1 VLAVIYSCNN
11 NKSTEKNDEKD
22 LTVISGKI
30 DNANDRIVKLSYNST
45 TDTIQLN
52 ENGEFTAKILLKEP
66 SHLVIV
72 NGGNHARIYVNP
84 KSKLNLTVKAENFYE
99 TLKFT
104 GDDADINN
112 YLAKQVAFI
121 VKLGINSESF
131 LYASKY
137 ETFAKALQGMNDILN
152 DNLNQFANG
161 NEKYADFA
169 NLERERFKIMSGT
182 LLLTFYTPLINTNQ
196 NNKDIESSIDNL
208 VTSTDLNNPMMIQLY
223 EFKPF
228 VQNLAAYELN
238 KQLKAENR
246 QIASAPEYA
255 EMYFTVL
262 DRIFNDPIV
271 LEELYYSYIKDFA
284 GYYGAESVVGIYS
297 KYKDFSS
304 NKQRLSELEKIFAGY
319 DNLAAGN
326 ASVNWSFP
334 DINGKMVSLSDFKG
348 KYVYI
353 DVWASWCGP
362 CKQEIPYL
370 KSLKDKFKG
379 KNIEI
384 IGISVDENKTD
395 WENIMKSE
403 SLTGIQLFAAGWE
416 NTLCESFKITGIPR
430 FILID
435 KQGKIINSNAD
446 RPSGDIETVLNGLE
460 GI

>member
-1 VLAVIYSCNN
+1 
-11 NKSTEKNDEKD
+11 
-22 LTVISGKI
+22 
-30 DNANDRIVKLSYNST
+30 
-45 TDTIQLN
+45 
-52 ENGEFTAKILLKEP
+52 
-66 SHLVIV
+66 
-72 NGGNHARIYVNP
+72 
-84 KSKLNLTVKAENFYE
+84 
-99 TLKFT
+99 
-104 GDDADINN
+104 
-112 YLAKQVAFI
+112 
-121 VKLGINSESF
+121 
-131 LYASKY
+131 
-137 ETFAKALQGMNDILN
+137 MNDILN